1 MNIAQWKLH
10 LHNAHWPL
18 NVAQCVVLDTFC
30 VSYTACVSYSAFC
43 VSCITGSLKRVE
55 RRLEQRPKGGKGR
68 GSCSLTELGKL
79 GIAPLIIKLNI
90 LSREQ
95 DFWVDCK
102 REETFFQR
110 SCNISEMP
118 IHKTFS
124 SPVSD
129 ERRMGDFVLTLFI
142 SFNEFFLYFVTN

>member
-1 MNIAQWKLH
+1 MLATVH
-10 LHNAHWPL
+10 F
-18 NVAQCVVLDTFC
+18 VLATFC
-30 VSYTACVSYSAFC
+30 VSHSALC

-55 RRLEQRPKGGKGR
+55 RRLEHRPKGGKG
-68 GSCSLTELGKL
+68 GSCSPTELGKL
-79 GIAPLIIKLNI
+79 GTPIIIKLNLTFCLENWI
-90 LSREQ
+90 LGWVAKEMRLFFRE
-95 DFWVDCK
+95 VA
-102 REETFFQR
+102 T
-110 SCNISEMP
+110 EMP